1 MSTTC
6 KINFRSKMS
15 FELIFHNCSA
25 VHQLEVEA
33 FVDEFQN
40 ELETLEVQTSG
51 STGTPKKISLT
62 KRQLIASA
70 ERTNAYFQMD
80 EETSSLLCL
89 SVRTIGGKMVL
100 VRAIVGNYTVHVV
113 EPKRNPV
120 VDLLPFTLID
130 LASFAPIQFEAA
142 LNESPEEMRL
152 IGASLL
158 GGSAPSEQL
167 ERRILKEKL
176 PVFVGYGMTETV
188 SHIALRRVGEDVYTA
203 LDGVT
208 IESTSDGIFI
218 SDTVLDLEILATDLI
233 DTIDSTH
240 FRWLGRADFVIN
252 SAGIKIH
259 PEALEKV
266 ISGILTGSFAIIG
279 LPHETWGEECVLVTD
294 SALDNELFTG
304 IQKRIEEKF
313 GKYAVPK
320 RYIRHSIPYL
330 NGLKVNRKLLKQEL
344 NDQSAML

>member
-1 MSTTC
+1 VSTTC

-25 VHQLEVEA
+25 IHQLEVEA

-40 ELETLEVQTSG
+40 ELETLEVNTSG
-51 STGTPKKISLT
+51 STGIPKKISLS

-80 EETSSLLCL
+80 EDSTSLLCL
-89 SVRTIGGKMVL
+89 SIHTIGGKMVL

-130 LASFAPIQFEAA
+130 LASFAPIQFEASF
-142 LNESPEEMRL
+142 NESPQEMKL

-167 ERRILKEKL
+167 EARILREDL
-176 PVFVGYGMTETV
+176 PVFVGFGMTETV
-188 SHIALRRVGEDVYTA
+188 SHIALRKVGEEMYTA

-218 SDTVLDLEILATDLI
+218 SDTILDLELSATDLI
-233 DTIDSTH
+233 ETIDSTH
-240 FRWLGRADFVIN
+240 FRWLGRADFAIN
-252 SAGIKIH
+252 SGGIKIH

-266 ISGILTGSFAIIG
+266 ISTILMGSFAVIG
-279 LPHETWGEECVLVTD
+279 LPHPTWGEECVLVVGFE
-294 SALDNELFTG
+294 LDNEVFTG
-304 IQKRIEEKF
+304 IQERIAEKF
-313 GKYAVPK
+313 GRYAVPK

-344 NDQSAML
+344 HDQSAML